1 MKGYFGIGLIAIG
14 IFVAVM
20 GGYILNADTI
30 STCSTEWEYVT
41 DVGVAFQGDDSDM
54 DVSYNPIENIIGW
67 SYTDSYNNK
76 RISGVD
82 FGETTATNTY
92 RAVTGDAETV
102 GYTLSLTATDYDG
115 DTPNPAYLAQ
125 ITGFPSYS
133 GNMPSEFGL
142 ANTEAVTM
150 FRAGLD
156 GYQAGVFAIP
166 LSDLARIVPDYERL
180 YTLELDVTMSGVTP
194 CIASVDI
201 NTSVGYYTHIDR
213 TYRVVYEN
221 VYAKAY
227 SDTAVI
233 HCKEAFVDFGGTNL
247 SLDNAYLIWGYAQ
260 FNSTSP
266 YDADVDVSLTATF
279 ESPWAYV
286 DPAAGVVPV
295 YGSYETVVMQSTNH
309 PTSSSPSMTISFED
323 SGLATG
329 TISADGVEIAA
340 WIGNAEQSAHV
351 VSVTP
356 TGGQQVVASGSGL
369 SGSIEVSV
377 SSGLFTFSFAGDTAT
392 YQASA
397 TAFSTMSV
405 SIEVTG
411 TLPWVVEI
419 EKDDGTATRFSGSS
433 SRSDMV
439 ADLSYVT
446 YTSTPTTVSYSTV
459 YWYNGKSEQNA
470 QVRLALTADSLPAS
484 NTFLFRGPDG
494 NTSLN
499 IRCDLD
505 GVWTVGGVNVGKW
518 TGIELTVGFG
528 QATVLPISQ
537 FRNFL
542 DYEVVGTET
551 VVVSQGAVGG
561 GTIVSIAVDEP
572 SSGSSLRM
580 CVVST
585 IVRILKGG
593 LYLQDGVL
601 DMGAA
606 FPSSEALSI
615 MIGSAAIMGESI
627 SFTCEGSTATIAVDA
642 DRHLARIAGAWYDLN
657 GVTFRWYSPGA
668 TSTSI
673 DGETFGPAIYHNGG
687 IYDSGKI
694 WAEVDGGKM
703 VDIMD
708 APSAWTITLDGVWA
722 PSVFLYEGENVAS
735 SSVELGDFASGVYQW
750 DKNTFIIVMMAVSIG
765 GGIVGS
771 YFRIIDAWDWVAIV
785 GTVGVLWVIL

>member
-20 GGYILNADTI
+20 GGYILNADTV

-54 DVSYNPIENIIGW
+54 DVSYNPIENITGW
-67 SYTDSYNNK
+67 SYKDSYNNG

-82 FGETTATNTY
+82 YGETDATNTY

-102 GYTLSLTATDYDG
+102 SYTLSLTATDYDG
-115 DTPNPAYLAQ
+115 DTPSPAYLAQ

-133 GNMPSEFGL
+133 GRMPSGFGM
-142 ANTEAVTM
+142 ASIESVTM

-156 GYQAGVFAIP
+156 GYQAGAFAIP
-166 LSDLARIVPDYERL
+166 LSDLASIVPDYASL
-180 YTLELDVTMSGVTP
+180 YTLELDVEMSGVTP
-194 CIASVDI
+194 CIASAE
-201 NTSVGYYTHIDR
+201 TSRSTGLYTHNGT
-213 TYRVVYEN
+213 TYNVTYLN
-221 VYAKAY
+221 VYAKDY
-227 SDTAVI
+227 SDTAVV
-233 HCKEAFVDFGGTNL
+233 HCKESFVDFGGTSL
-247 SLDNAYLIWGYAQ
+247 SLDNAYLVWGYAQ
-260 FNSTSP
+260 FDGTSS
-266 YDADVDVSLTATF
+266 YDADVTVSLTGTF
-279 ESPWAYV
+279 ESPWAYI

-295 YGSYETVVMQSTNH
+295 YGSYKTVVMQSTNH
-309 PTSSSPSMTISFED
+309 PTSSSPAMTLSFED
-323 SGLATG
+323 SGTASG

-340 WIGNAEQSAHV
+340 WTWNAEQSTHV

-356 TGGQQVVASGSGL
+356 TGGEQVTANGSGL

-377 SSGLFTFSFAGDTAT
+377 SSGLFTFSFAGDSAT
-392 YQASA
+392 YQAST
-397 TAFSTMSV
+397 TAFSSMSA

-411 TLPWVVEI
+411 TLPWVLEI
-419 EKDDGTATRFSGSS
+419 EKDDGTATTFRGSS

-439 ADLSYVT
+439 GDLSYVT
-446 YTSTPTTVSYSTV
+446 YTSTPTTVNYSTV

-470 QVRLALTADSLPAS
+470 QVKLALTADSLPAS

-494 NTSLN
+494 STSLN
-499 IRCDLD
+499 IQCGLD
-505 GVWTVGGVNVGKW
+505 GVWTVGGVNVGAW
-518 TGIELTVGFG
+518 TGIELTVGYG

-542 DYEVVGTET
+542 DYDVVGTET

-561 GTIVSIAVDEP
+561 GTVVSIAVDEP

-606 FPSSEALSI
+606 FPSSEALSL
-615 MIGSAAIMGESI
+615 MIGSAATMGESI
-627 SFTCEGSTATIAVDA
+627 SFTCDGNTATILVDA
-642 DRHLARIAGAWYDLN
+642 DKHLLKIAGIWYDLN
-657 GVTFRWYSPGA
+657 GVTFRWYSPTGA
-668 TSTSI
+668 SASI

-687 IYDSGKI
+687 IYESGMI

-703 VDIMD
+703 VDIMN

-735 SSVELGDFASGVYQW
+735 SSVELGDFASGKYQW

-765 GGIVGS
+765 GGLVGS
-771 YFRIIDAWDWVAIV
+771 YFRVIDAWDWVAII